1 MESSGEGGKK
11 TGEQPESVRREK
23 SEAFS
28 RHRGDDRVAGQHVVV
43 MPPAPPLQGS
53 SETKKVAATFPPTTK
68 SREAL
73 ELEIQKKKK
82 VIGTIKL
89 NTLPDGGRR
98 LKDQLKELEDQLSLL
113 CLSAT
118 SNASTKGISA
128 KNTSAAAEH
137 VSRGEERSGMAFE
150 RAVQQAD
157 TKAELPAPTA
167 KELKKSA
174 PTERGAGKLD
184 TFKDSQPYKNSQTK
198 HSADAHHASLS
209 ASRGN
214 DKKPSDRSSEDVGKS
229 NALPKSPEMQRPPD
243 SRDYRAQSSSPKH
256 LPEEGDL
263 SSSKCESSS
272 QCPTGDVST
281 KGILISPSESAAEG
295 PGLGDSVVAKRRPV
309 SPVARVGVCQEDS
322 RPPTSALH
330 SVYDRRVLLTSPLP
344 LSKVAVSSAAVKKG
358 ATSETLGTR
367 ISRGLSEQCTARLQP
382 LIQSLSSQPDEW
394 DESPQPQG
402 VRTALMAH
410 QRQALQWMLWREEQ
424 EAPGGILADA
434 MGLGKTL
441 TMLSLVEQ
449 QRSRDKAHKLA
460 AKIKSNDKTDGKN
473 DSETAAPA
481 PPRGGTLVVCP
492 LSLLHQW
499 EEEVQR
505 HLPGQ
510 WQVHVHH
517 GRNRTVDPEELARC
531 DLVVTTYDTISS
543 DWARVD
549 ATGKSGLSPLFTV
562 KWRRLVLDEAHNIR
576 NLHTRRA
583 KAACALLAWSRWA
596 LTGTPVHNDLNDM
609 RSLLKFLQCHP
620 FDDDSFWKQ
629 WVKEN
634 PGPEA
639 LAVVMK
645 CVLLRR
651 TKEQMGKDGKP
662 LVPLPQKSIILHKLS
677 LEGTEAKVY
686 KELDEW
692 SRSSGPEKYRDPV
705 TGRELYRN
713 VGSRRFVMLIRLQ
726 QACSHP
732 ALLKKKV
739 LEDAAIDT
747 DELLSAGMAGLQL
760 SDDLAANEDRLDA
773 LNLDKYASAQEFDIA
788 YVSCKIKTLLDM
800 LLKVREE
807 SNNQDKSVVV
817 SRWTSLLSLVRH
829 HLDRRGIPSVTIQGS
844 VPGHQRASYV
854 AKFNDQREG
863 PTVMLLSLEAGGVG
877 LNLVGGNHMFVLDVH
892 WNPALEAQA
901 FDRIHRVGQ
910 TKTVVINRLICA
922 DTIEERILELQ
933 KHKQQLAES
942 VVARRRL
949 TANDYDFLFAKV
961 S

>member
-1 MESSGEGGKK
+1 
-11 TGEQPESVRREK
+11 
-23 SEAFS
+23 
-28 RHRGDDRVAGQHVVV
+28 
-43 MPPAPPLQGS
+43 MP
-53 SETKKVAATFPPTTK
+53 T
-68 SREAL
+68 
-73 ELEIQKKKK
+73 
-82 VIGTIKL
+82 
-89 NTLPDGGRR
+89 
-98 LKDQLKELEDQLSLL
+98 
-113 CLSAT
+113 
-118 SNASTKGISA
+118 
-128 KNTSAAAEH
+128 
-137 VSRGEERSGMAFE
+137 
-150 RAVQQAD
+150 
-157 TKAELPAPTA
+157 
-167 KELKKSA
+167 
-174 PTERGAGKLD
+174 
-184 TFKDSQPYKNSQTK
+184 
-198 HSADAHHASLS
+198 
-209 ASRGN
+209 
-214 DKKPSDRSSEDVGKS
+214 
-229 NALPKSPEMQRPPD
+229 
-243 SRDYRAQSSSPKH
+243 
-256 LPEEGDL
+256 
-263 SSSKCESSS
+263 
-272 QCPTGDVST
+272 
-281 KGILISPSESAAEG
+281 G

-367 ISRGLSEQCTARLQP
+367 ISRGLSQQCTARLQP
-382 LIQSLSSQPDEW
+382 LIQRGFPEAENSHKGHPRQFRLDDSLHAAEWTVAGISNALDGMEDDPLWDSEDTAGSDWSLSSQPDEW

-549 ATGKSGLSPLFTV
+549 ATGKSGQNCFSGSATVVQFCTQENADSNLVMIDVAELSPLFTV

-634 PGPEA
+634 PG
-639 LAVVMK
+639 V
-645 CVLLRR
+645 
-651 TKEQMGKDGKP
+651 
-662 LVPLPQKSIILHKLS
+662 
-677 LEGTEAKVY
+677 
-686 KELDEW
+686 
-692 SRSSGPEKYRDPV
+692 
-705 TGRELYRN
+705 
-713 VGSRRFVMLIRLQ
+713 
-726 QACSHP
+726 
-732 ALLKKKV
+732 
-739 LEDAAIDT
+739 
-747 DELLSAGMAGLQL
+747 
-760 SDDLAANEDRLDA
+760 
-773 LNLDKYASAQEFDIA
+773 
-788 YVSCKIKTLLDM
+788 
-800 LLKVREE
+800 
-807 SNNQDKSVVV
+807 
-817 SRWTSLLSLVRH
+817 
-829 HLDRRGIPSVTIQGS
+829 
-844 VPGHQRASYV
+844 
-854 AKFNDQREG
+854 
-863 PTVMLLSLEAGGVG
+863 
-877 LNLVGGNHMFVLDVH
+877 
-892 WNPALEAQA
+892 
-901 FDRIHRVGQ
+901 
-910 TKTVVINRLICA
+910 
-922 DTIEERILELQ
+922 
-933 KHKQQLAES
+933 QQL
-942 VVARRRL
+942 RQFY
-949 TANDYDFLFAKV
+949 TIYDCCTELRQNREIC
-961 S
+961 

>member
-1 MESSGEGGKK
+1 
-11 TGEQPESVRREK
+11 
-23 SEAFS
+23 
-28 RHRGDDRVAGQHVVV
+28 
-43 MPPAPPLQGS
+43 MPTVP
-53 SETKKVAATFPPTTK
+53 
-68 SREAL
+68 
-73 ELEIQKKKK
+73 
-82 VIGTIKL
+82 
-89 NTLPDGGRR
+89 
-98 LKDQLKELEDQLSLL
+98 
-113 CLSAT
+113 
-118 SNASTKGISA
+118 
-128 KNTSAAAEH
+128 
-137 VSRGEERSGMAFE
+137 
-150 RAVQQAD
+150 
-157 TKAELPAPTA
+157 
-167 KELKKSA
+167 
-174 PTERGAGKLD
+174 
-184 TFKDSQPYKNSQTK
+184 
-198 HSADAHHASLS
+198 
-209 ASRGN
+209 
-214 DKKPSDRSSEDVGKS
+214 
-229 NALPKSPEMQRPPD
+229 
-243 SRDYRAQSSSPKH
+243 
-256 LPEEGDL
+256 
-263 SSSKCESSS
+263 
-272 QCPTGDVST
+272 
-281 KGILISPSESAAEG
+281 G
-295 PGLGDSVVAKRRPV
+295 PGGSVVAKRRPV
-309 SPVARVGVCQEDS
+309 SPVARVSSCLEDP
-322 RPPTSALH
+322 RPPTTALH

-344 LSKVAVSSAAVKKG
+344 LSKAAASSAAVKKG

-394 DESPQPQG
+394 DESPPAAGGADCPDAPPATSPAVDALEGGARGSRGAFSCASCDILG
-402 VRTALMAH
+402 VNHFLLSST
-410 QRQALQWMLWREEQ
+410 
-424 EAPGGILADA
+424 ADA

-460 AKIKSNDKTDGKN
+460 ANIKSSNKDGNDDC
-473 DSETAAPA
+473 ETATPVS
-481 PPRGGTLVVCP
+481 PRGGTLVVCP

-505 HLPGQ
+505 HLPDR

-517 GRNRTVDPEELARC
+517 GRNRTADPEELACC

-549 ATGKSGLSPLFTV
+549 ATGKSGVGVSAHICDTV
-562 KWRRLVLDEAHNIR
+562 DHILQVAPPGAGRGTQHPQLAH
-576 NLHTRRA
+576 
-583 KAACALLAWSRWA
+583 AACQGCLCTAGVVTL
-596 LTGTPVHNDLNDM
+596 GPHGDPVHNDLNDM
-609 RSLLKFLQCHP
+609 RSLLKFLQCNP
-620 FDDDSFWKQ
+620 FDDDTFWKQ

-639 LAVVMK
+639 LAMVMK

-662 LVPLPQKSIILHKLS
+662 LVPLPKKSIVLHKLS

-692 SRSSGPEKYRDPV
+692 SRSSGPEKYRDP
-705 TGRELYRN
+705 
-713 VGSRRFVMLIRLQ
+713 
-726 QACSHP
+726 P
-732 ALLKKKV
+732 LLKKKV

-760 SDDLAANEDRLDA
+760 SDDSAAAEDSLDA
-773 LNLDKYASAQEFDIA
+773 LNLDKYASAREFDSA
-788 YVSCKIKTLLDM
+788 YASCKIKTLLDM

-854 AKFNDQREG
+854 AKFNEQREG

-922 DTIEERILELQ
+922 GTIEERILELQ
-933 KHKQQLAES
+933 KHKQRLAES

-949 TANDYDFLFAKV
+949 TANDYDFLFAT
-961 S
+961 SS

>member
-281 KGILISPSESAAEG
+281 KGILISPSESAAE
-295 PGLGDSVVAKRRPV
+295 
-309 SPVARVGVCQEDS
+309 
-322 RPPTSALH
+322 
-330 SVYDRRVLLTSPLP
+330 
-344 LSKVAVSSAAVKKG
+344 
-358 ATSETLGTR
+358 
-367 ISRGLSEQCTARLQP
+367 
-382 LIQSLSSQPDEW
+382 
-394 DESPQPQG
+394 
-402 VRTALMAH
+402 
-410 QRQALQWMLWREEQ
+410 
-424 EAPGGILADA
+424 ADA

-773 LNLDKYASAQEFDIA
+773 LNLDKYASAQEVDIA